1 MRTLHAAVIAAFTL
15 FTAATASAAEP
26 EAKPEAKAE
35 AKPDAKKPAA
45 AKGAS
50 AKEVT
55 LSGTM
60 VCAKCSLGEGKK
72 CQSVLKVDEGGKS
85 EKYYLA
91 QTAVAEQNHETV
103 CSGETKATVTGA
115 VKTAKGKR
123 VLTASEIKFD

>member
-15 FTAATASAAEP
+15 FATAATAAEP

-35 AKPDAKKPAA
+35 AKPEGKKPAA
-45 AKGAS
+45 AKGAA

-91 QTAVAEQNHETV
+91 QNEVAEQNHETV

-115 VKTAKGKR
+115 VKTAKGKK
-123 VLTASEIKFD
+123 VLTASAIKFD

>member
-1 MRTLHAAVIAAFTL
+1 MRTLHAAVIAASTL
-15 FTAATASAAEP
+15 FAATSARAAEP

-35 AKPDAKKPAA
+35 AKPATKAPA
-45 AKGAS
+45 AKGAT

-91 QTAVAEQNHETV
+91 QNEVAEQNHETV

-115 VKTAKGKR
+115 VKTAKGK
-123 VLTASEIKFD
+123 